1 MAQNLSDIVIEIRA
15 KDNASKVINDIKKDL
30 QNFNK
35 TVEELPNEII
45 QRFNNSINSINLKGL
60 QTSNERVKQAIFG
73 LQKAWNTASNSA
85 ITYNQSLQ
93 KQIEAERVLE
103 RAKQNLANVQNRISK
118 LTAQGKT
125 PKDKLKQAEAIA
137 TENLAKAEFQLAQ
150 AQQNTIKTGN
160 RLDNTLLS
168 LEKAKT
174 NLVKANN
181 SVAKSNEKAAKS
193 QNKVN
198 ESFNKFNLAKLFS
211 MIYMVRRLKNL
222 LQDAIDVSASWVENL
237 NLLEVTYKET
247 SDSALGLVK
256 AMSTSFGLDPNDIVQ
271 YSSTFM
277 QMANAMGQARDTAYT
292 MSTALTQVALD
303 LASLRNVA
311 FGQAVSDFESAIA
324 GQVKPVRKY
333 GMDITS
339 FSIDD
344 LLRRQGIAGSSTRMT
359 MLDKQ
364 LARTIL
370 LIEQSRDA
378 WGDYAKTINTF
389 QNQQKVL
396 VAQYKQLLRAL
407 GDVFVGTVNANASLE
422 EAMKTAGIATKAIW
436 YLNGALM
443 ALTSIIRAFKPEK
456 MVSGFNQTTNA
467 IKIYNEELENSQD
480 AINGMLLSFDKFEAL
495 DSGKGMADNMTAVL
509 ESILQSE
516 YAEYLAVAE
525 ERMANMV
532 SYATDIRDRIL
543 EWAFPDFDSASESF
557 EEFVKKVKEQ
567 DGVFKNINEWVKFL
581 TAGLIALGA
590 TSVINGI
597 LNVAKAI
604 AKIGDLSNVAAALGL
619 TVLTYGIIKLIEN
632 WKDLSDSAKIAY
644 VAILSVIGAIAL
656 LNMVCK
662 VFNLTILGSPVTW
675 IVLGIVAAVALL
687 AAGIVALIEHW
698 DEVVEA
704 FKKGWDWLKENVF
717 DPIADFFSKIGDW
730 FKNLFGGKNKVEIE
744 VDGKVSTIRGYRDG
758 GFPDSGQIFMAREDG
773 ITEMVGSFGNRSAV
787 ANNDQIVLGI
797 QQGVYNAVMSA
808 LQQNRGMFE
817 RGGGDVYIDR
827 SKVGR
832 VIAKSVFDEGRR
844 AGYIKV

>member
-15 KDNASKVINDIKKDL
+15 KDNASKVIDKVN
-30 QNFNK
+30 
-35 TVEELPNEII
+35 
-45 QRFNNSINSINLKGL
+45 
-60 QTSNERVKQAIFG
+60 
-73 LQKAWNTASNSA
+73 
-85 ITYNQSLQ
+85 
-93 KQIEAERVLE
+93 
-103 RAKQNLANVQNRISK
+103 ANVGK
-118 LTAQGKT
+118 LTVSQNQGTKSTQKFTKAQ
-125 PKDKLKQAEAIA
+125 
-137 TENLAKAEFQLAQ
+137 
-150 AQQNTIKTGN
+150 
-160 RLDNTLLS
+160 
-168 LEKAKT
+168 T
-174 NLVKANN
+174 NLNKAF
-181 SVAKSNEKAAKS
+181 SG
-193 QNKVN
+193 
-198 ESFNKFNLAKLFS
+198 FNLAKLFS
-211 MIYMVRRLKNL
+211 MIYMVRRLKNV
-222 LQDAIDVSASWVENL
+222 LQDAIEISASWVENL

-247 SDSALGLVK
+247 TDNALGLVK

-271 YSSTFM
+271 YSATFM

-303 LASLRNVA
+303 LASLRNVT
-311 FGQAVSDFESAIA
+311 FGQTVSDFESAIA

-344 LLRRQGIAGSSTRMT
+344 LLKRQGLSGSSTRMT

-364 LARTIL
+364 LSRTIL

-389 QNQQKVL
+389 ENQQKVL

-422 EAMKTAGIATKAIW
+422 EAMKTAGIATKTIW

-443 ALTSIIRAFKPEK
+443 ALTSIIRAFKPEN

-467 IKIYNEELENSQD
+467 IKQYNEELENSQD
-480 AINGMLLSFDKFEAL
+480 TINGMLLSFDKFEAL
-495 DSGKGMADNMTAVL
+495 DSGKGMADNMTAIL

-557 EEFVKKVKEQ
+557 EEFIKKIKEQ
-567 DGVFKNINEWVKFL
+567 GGVFKNINEGVKLL

-590 TSVINGI
+590 KAIITGI

-604 AKIGDLSNVAAALGL
+604 ATVGDVSNLVAMTGL
-619 TVLTYGIIKLIEN
+619 FLLAYGIMKLIEN
-632 WKDLSDSAKIAY
+632 WKDLSDWAKI
-644 VAILSVIGAIAL
+644 VNVVFLGIIGTIVL
-656 LNMVCK
+656 LTMVCK
-662 VFNLTILGSPVTW
+662 AFNLTIMGSPVTW
-675 IVLGIVAAVALL
+675 IVLAIVAAVALL

-698 DEVVEA
+698 DDVVEA

-717 DPIADFFSKIGDW
+717 DPIANFFSKIGDW

-744 VDGKVSTIRGYRDG
+744 VDGQVSTIKGYASG

-773 ITEMVGSFGNRSAV
+773 ITEMIGSFGNRSAV
-787 ANNDQIVLGI
+787 ANNDQIVSGI

-817 RGGGDVYIDR
+817 VVGGDVYIDR

>member
-15 KDNASKVINDIKKDL
+15 KDNASKVIDKVN
-30 QNFNK
+30 
-35 TVEELPNEII
+35 
-45 QRFNNSINSINLKGL
+45 
-60 QTSNERVKQAIFG
+60 
-73 LQKAWNTASNSA
+73 
-85 ITYNQSLQ
+85 
-93 KQIEAERVLE
+93 
-103 RAKQNLANVQNRISK
+103 ANVGK
-118 LTAQGKT
+118 LTVSQNQGTKST
-125 PKDKLKQAEAIA
+125 QKF
-137 TENLAKAEFQLAQ
+137 AKAQ
-150 AQQNTIKTGN
+150 
-160 RLDNTLLS
+160 
-168 LEKAKT
+168 T
-174 NLVKANN
+174 NLNKAF
-181 SVAKSNEKAAKS
+181 SG
-193 QNKVN
+193 
-198 ESFNKFNLAKLFS
+198 FNLAKLFS
-211 MIYMVRRLKNL
+211 MIYMVRRLKNV
-222 LQDAIDVSASWVENL
+222 LQDAIEISASWVENL

-247 SDSALGLVK
+247 TDNALGLVK

-271 YSSTFM
+271 YSATFM

-292 MSTALTQVALD
+292 MSTALTQIALD
-303 LASLRNVA
+303 LASLRNVT
-311 FGQAVSDFESAIA
+311 FGQTVSDFESAIA

-344 LLRRQGIAGSSTRMT
+344 LLKRQGLSGSSTRMT

-389 QNQQKVL
+389 ENQQKVL

-422 EAMKTAGIATKAIW
+422 EAMKTAGIATKTIW

-443 ALTSIIRAFKPEK
+443 ALTSIIRAFKPEN

-467 IKIYNEELENSQD
+467 IKQYNEELENSQD
-480 AINGMLLSFDKFEAL
+480 TINGMLLSFDKFEAL
-495 DSGKGMADNMTAVL
+495 DSGKGMADNMTAIL

-543 EWAFPDFDSASESF
+543 EWAFPDFDSAKESF
-557 EEFVKKVKEQ
+557 EEFIKKIKEQ
-567 DGVFKNINEWVKFL
+567 DGVFKNINEDIKML

-590 TSVINGI
+590 KAVITGI

-604 AKIGDLSNVAAALGL
+604 ATVGDVSNLVAMTGL
-619 TVLTYGIIKLIEN
+619 FLLAYGIMKLIEN
-632 WKDLSDSAKIAY
+632 WKDLSDSAKIVY
-644 VAILSVIGAIAL
+644 VALLSIVGVMVVL
-656 LNMVCK
+656 TMVCK
-662 VFNLTILGSPVTW
+662 VFNLTIMGSPVTW
-675 IVLGIVAAVALL
+675 IVLAIVAAVALL

-698 DEVVEA
+698 DDVVEA

-717 DPIADFFSKIGDW
+717 DPIANFFSKIGDW

-744 VDGKVSTIRGYRDG
+744 VDGQVSTIKGYASG

-773 ITEMVGSFGNRSAV
+773 ITEMIGSFGNRSAV
-787 ANNDQIVLGI
+787 ANNDQIVSGI

-817 RGGGDVYIDR
+817 VVGGDVYIDR

>member
-15 KDNASKVINDIKKDL
+15 KDNASKVIDK
-30 QNFNK
+30 
-35 TVEELPNEII
+35 V
-45 QRFNNSINSINLKGL
+45 
-60 QTSNERVKQAIFG
+60 
-73 LQKAWNTASNSA
+73 
-85 ITYNQSLQ
+85 
-93 KQIEAERVLE
+93 
-103 RAKQNLANVQNRISK
+103 NVNIGK
-118 LTAQGKT
+118 LTVSQNQGTKST
-125 PKDKLKQAEAIA
+125 QKF
-137 TENLAKAEFQLAQ
+137 AKAQ
-150 AQQNTIKTGN
+150 
-160 RLDNTLLS
+160 
-168 LEKAKT
+168 T
-174 NLVKANN
+174 NLNKAF
-181 SVAKSNEKAAKS
+181 SG
-193 QNKVN
+193 
-198 ESFNKFNLAKLFS
+198 FNLAKLFS
-211 MIYMVRRLKNL
+211 MIYMVRRLKNV
-222 LQDAIDVSASWVENL
+222 LQDAIEISASWVENL

-247 SDSALGLVK
+247 TDNALGLVK

-303 LASLRNVA
+303 LASLRNVT
-311 FGQAVSDFESAIA
+311 FGQTVSDFESAIA

-344 LLRRQGIAGSSTRMT
+344 LLKRQGLSGSSTRMT

-389 QNQQKVL
+389 ENQQKVL

-422 EAMKTAGIATKAIW
+422 EAMKTAGIATKTIW

-443 ALTSIIRAFKPEK
+443 ALTSIIRAFKPEN

-467 IKIYNEELENSQD
+467 IKQYNEELENSQD
-480 AINGMLLSFDKFEAL
+480 TINGMLLSFDKFEAL
-495 DSGKGMADNMTAVL
+495 DSGKGMADNMTAIL

-543 EWAFPDFDSASESF
+543 EWAFPDFDSAKESF
-557 EEFVKKVKEQ
+557 EEFIKKIKEQ
-567 DGVFKNINEWVKFL
+567 DGVFKNINEDIKML

-590 TSVINGI
+590 KAVITGI

-604 AKIGDLSNVAAALGL
+604 ATVGDVSNLVAMTGL
-619 TVLTYGIIKLIEN
+619 FLLAYGIMKLIEN
-632 WKDLSDSAKIAY
+632 WKDLSDSAKIVN
-644 VAILSVIGAIAL
+644 VAILGLIGTMVL
-656 LNMVCK
+656 LTMVCK
-662 VFNLTILGSPVTW
+662 AFNLTIMGSPVTW
-675 IVLGIVAAVALL
+675 IVLAIVAAVALL

-698 DEVVEA
+698 DDVVDA
-704 FKKGWDWLKENVF
+704 FKKGWDWLKETVF
-717 DPIADFFSKIGDW
+717 DPFANFFSKIGDW

-744 VDGKVSTIRGYRDG
+744 VDGQVSTIKGYASG

-787 ANNDQIVLGI
+787 ANNDQIVSGI

-817 RGGGDVYIDR
+817 VVGGDVYIDR

>member
-15 KDNASKVINDIKKDL
+15 KDNASKVFDK
-30 QNFNK
+30 
-35 TVEELPNEII
+35 V
-45 QRFNNSINSINLKGL
+45 
-60 QTSNERVKQAIFG
+60 
-73 LQKAWNTASNSA
+73 
-85 ITYNQSLQ
+85 
-93 KQIEAERVLE
+93 
-103 RAKQNLANVQNRISK
+103 NVNIGK
-118 LTAQGKT
+118 LTLSQNQGTKST
-125 PKDKLKQAEAIA
+125 QKF
-137 TENLAKAEFQLAQ
+137 AKAQ
-150 AQQNTIKTGN
+150 
-160 RLDNTLLS
+160 
-168 LEKAKT
+168 T
-174 NLVKANN
+174 NLNKAF
-181 SVAKSNEKAAKS
+181 SG
-193 QNKVN
+193 
-198 ESFNKFNLAKLFS
+198 FNLAKLFS
-211 MIYMVRRLKNL
+211 MIYMVRRLKNV
-222 LQDAIDVSASWVENL
+222 LQDAIEISASWVENL

-247 SDSALGLVK
+247 TDNALGLVK

-303 LASLRNVA
+303 LASLRNVT

-333 GMDITS
+333 GMDITA

-344 LLRRQGIAGSSTRMT
+344 LLRRQGLSGSSTRMT

-422 EAMKTAGIATKAIW
+422 EAMQTAGIATKTIW

-443 ALTSIIRAFKPEK
+443 ALTSIIRVFKPEN

-467 IKIYNEELENSQD
+467 IKQYNEELENSQD
-480 AINGMLLSFDKFEAL
+480 TINGMLLSFDKFEAL
-495 DSGKGMADNMTAVL
+495 DSGKGMADNMTAIL

-543 EWAFPDFDSASESF
+543 EWAFPDFDSAKESF
-557 EEFVKKVKEQ
+557 EEFIKKIKEQ
-567 DGVFKNINEWVKFL
+567 DGVFKNINEDIKIL
-581 TAGLIALGA
+581 TASLLALGA
-590 TSVINGI
+590 KAVITGI

-604 AKIGDLSNVAAALGL
+604 ATVGDVSNLVAMTGL
-619 TVLTYGIIKLIEN
+619 FLLAYGIMKLIEN
-632 WKDLSDSAKIAY
+632 WKDLSDWAKIVN
-644 VAILSVIGAIAL
+644 VAILGLIGTMVL
-656 LNMVCK
+656 LTMVCK
-662 VFNLTILGSPVTW
+662 AFNLTIMGSPVTW
-675 IVLGIVAAVALL
+675 IVLAIVAAVALL

-698 DEVVEA
+698 DDVVDA
-704 FKKGWDWLKENVF
+704 FKKGWDWLKEHVF
-717 DPIADFFSKIGDW
+717 DPFANFFSKIGDW

-744 VDGKVSTIRGYRDG
+744 VDGQVSTIKGYASG

-773 ITEMVGSFGNRSAV
+773 ITEMIGSFGNRSAV
-787 ANNDQIVLGI
+787 ANNDQIVSGI

-817 RGGGDVYIDR
+817 VGGGDVYIDR

>member
-15 KDNASKVINDIKKDL
+15 KDNASTVIDKV
-30 QNFNK
+30 
-35 TVEELPNEII
+35 
-45 QRFNNSINSINLKGL
+45 
-60 QTSNERVKQAIFG
+60 
-73 LQKAWNTASNSA
+73 
-85 ITYNQSLQ
+85 
-93 KQIEAERVLE
+93 
-103 RAKQNLANVQNRISK
+103 NVNIGK
-118 LTAQGKT
+118 LTVSQNQGTKST
-125 PKDKLKQAEAIA
+125 QKF
-137 TENLAKAEFQLAQ
+137 AKAQ
-150 AQQNTIKTGN
+150 
-160 RLDNTLLS
+160 
-168 LEKAKT
+168 T
-174 NLVKANN
+174 NLNKAF
-181 SVAKSNEKAAKS
+181 SG
-193 QNKVN
+193 
-198 ESFNKFNLAKLFS
+198 FNLAKLFS
-211 MIYMVRRLKNL
+211 MIYMVRRLKNV

-247 SDSALGLVK
+247 TDNALGLVK
-256 AMSTSFGLDPNDIVQ
+256 AMSTNFGLDPNDIVQ
-271 YSSTFM
+271 YSATFM

-292 MSTALTQVALD
+292 MSTALTQIALD
-303 LASLRNVA
+303 LASLRNVT

-344 LLRRQGIAGSSTRMT
+344 LLRRQGLSGSSTRMT

-422 EAMKTAGIATKAIW
+422 EAMQTAGIATKTIW

-443 ALTSIIRAFKPEK
+443 ALTSIIRAFKPEN

-467 IKIYNEELENSQD
+467 IKQYNEELENSQD
-480 AINGMLLSFDKFEAL
+480 TINGMLLSFDKFEAL
-495 DSGKGMADNMTAVL
+495 DSGKGMADNMTAIL

-557 EEFVKKVKEQ
+557 EEFIKKIKEQ
-567 DGVFKNINEWVKFL
+567 DGVFKNINEDIKIL
-581 TAGLIALGA
+581 TASLLALGA
-590 TSVINGI
+590 KAVITGI

-604 AKIGDLSNVAAALGL
+604 ATVGDVSNLVAMTGL
-619 TVLTYGIIKLIEN
+619 FLLAYGIMKLIEN
-632 WKDLSDSAKIAY
+632 WKDLSDWAKI
-644 VAILSVIGAIAL
+644 VNVVFLGLIGTIVL
-656 LNMVCK
+656 LTMVCK
-662 VFNLTILGSPVTW
+662 AFNLTIMTSSVTW

-687 AAGIVALIEHW
+687 AGGIYLLIKYW
-698 DEVVEA
+698 DDVVDA

-717 DPIADFFSKIGDW
+717 DPIANFFSKIGDW

-744 VDGKVSTIRGYRDG
+744 VDGQVSTIRGYASG

-787 ANNDQIVLGI
+787 ANNDQIVSGI

-817 RGGGDVYIDR
+817 SGGGDVYIDR

>member
-15 KDNASKVINDIKKDL
+15 KDNASKVIDKVN
-30 QNFNK
+30 
-35 TVEELPNEII
+35 
-45 QRFNNSINSINLKGL
+45 
-60 QTSNERVKQAIFG
+60 
-73 LQKAWNTASNSA
+73 
-85 ITYNQSLQ
+85 
-93 KQIEAERVLE
+93 
-103 RAKQNLANVQNRISK
+103 ANVGK
-118 LTAQGKT
+118 LTVSQNQGTKSTQKFTKAQ
-125 PKDKLKQAEAIA
+125 
-137 TENLAKAEFQLAQ
+137 
-150 AQQNTIKTGN
+150 
-160 RLDNTLLS
+160 
-168 LEKAKT
+168 T
-174 NLVKANN
+174 NLNKAF
-181 SVAKSNEKAAKS
+181 SG
-193 QNKVN
+193 
-198 ESFNKFNLAKLFS
+198 FNLAKLFS
-211 MIYMVRRLKNL
+211 MIYMVRRLKNV
-222 LQDAIDVSASWVENL
+222 LQDAIEISASWVENL

-247 SDSALGLVK
+247 TDNALGLVK

-271 YSSTFM
+271 YSATFM

-303 LASLRNVA
+303 LASLRNVT
-311 FGQAVSDFESAIA
+311 FGQTVSDFESAIA

-344 LLRRQGIAGSSTRMT
+344 LLKRQGLSGSSTRMT

-389 QNQQKVL
+389 ENQQKVL

-422 EAMKTAGIATKAIW
+422 EAMKTAGIATKTIW

-443 ALTSIIRAFKPEK
+443 ALTSIIRAFKPEN

-467 IKIYNEELENSQD
+467 IKQYNEELENSQD
-480 AINGMLLSFDKFEAL
+480 TINGMLLSFDKFEAL
-495 DSGKGMADNMTAVL
+495 DSGKGMADNMTAIL

-557 EEFVKKVKEQ
+557 EEFIKKIKEQ
-567 DGVFKNINEWVKFL
+567 GGVFKNINEGVKLL

-590 TSVINGI
+590 KAIITGI

-604 AKIGDLSNVAAALGL
+604 ATVGDVSNLVAMTGL
-619 TVLTYGIIKLIEN
+619 FLLAYGIMKLIEN
-632 WKDLSDSAKIAY
+632 WKDLSDSAKIVY
-644 VAILSVIGAIAL
+644 VALLSIVGVMVVL
-656 LNMVCK
+656 TMVCK
-662 VFNLTILGSPVTW
+662 VFNLTIMGSSVTW

-687 AAGIVALIEHW
+687 AAGIVALIKHW

-717 DPIADFFSKIGDW
+717 DPIANFFSKIGDW
-730 FKNLFGGKNKVEIE
+730 FKNLFGGKNKVEVE
-744 VDGKVSTIRGYRDG
+744 VEGKVATIKGYAGG

-773 ITEMVGSFGNRSAV
+773 ITEMIGSFGNRSAV
-787 ANNDQIVLGI
+787 ANNDQIVSGI

-817 RGGGDVYIDR
+817 VGGGDVYIDR

>member
-15 KDNASKVINDIKKDL
+15 KDNASKVIDK
-30 QNFNK
+30 
-35 TVEELPNEII
+35 V
-45 QRFNNSINSINLKGL
+45 
-60 QTSNERVKQAIFG
+60 
-73 LQKAWNTASNSA
+73 
-85 ITYNQSLQ
+85 
-93 KQIEAERVLE
+93 
-103 RAKQNLANVQNRISK
+103 NVNIGK
-118 LTAQGKT
+118 LTVSQNQGTKST
-125 PKDKLKQAEAIA
+125 QKF
-137 TENLAKAEFQLAQ
+137 AKAQ
-150 AQQNTIKTGN
+150 
-160 RLDNTLLS
+160 
-168 LEKAKT
+168 T
-174 NLVKANN
+174 NLNKAF
-181 SVAKSNEKAAKS
+181 SG
-193 QNKVN
+193 
-198 ESFNKFNLAKLFS
+198 FNLAKLFS
-211 MIYMVRRLKNL
+211 MIYMVRRLKNV

-247 SDSALGLVK
+247 TDNALGLVK

-292 MSTALTQVALD
+292 MSTALTQIALD
-303 LASLRNVA
+303 LASLRNVT

-344 LLRRQGIAGSSTRMT
+344 LLRRQGLSGSSTRMT

-422 EAMKTAGIATKAIW
+422 EAMQTAGIATKTIW

-443 ALTSIIRAFKPEK
+443 ALTSIIRAFKPEN

-467 IKIYNEELENSQD
+467 IKQYNEELENSQD
-480 AINGMLLSFDKFEAL
+480 TINGMLLSFDKFEAL
-495 DSGKGMADNMTAVL
+495 DSGKGMADNMTAIL

-543 EWAFPDFDSASESF
+543 EWAFPDFDSAKESF
-557 EEFVKKVKEQ
+557 EEFIKKIKEQ
-567 DGVFKNINEWVKFL
+567 DGVFKNINEDIKIL

-590 TSVINGI
+590 KAVITGI

-604 AKIGDLSNVAAALGL
+604 ATVGDVSNLVAMTGL
-619 TVLTYGIIKLIEN
+619 FLLAYGIMKLIEN
-632 WKDLSDSAKIAY
+632 WKDLSDWAKIVN
-644 VAILSVIGAIAL
+644 VAILGLIGTMVL
-656 LNMVCK
+656 LTMVCK
-662 VFNLTILGSPVTW
+662 AFNLTIMGSPVTW
-675 IVLGIVAAVALL
+675 IVLAIVAAVALL

-698 DEVVEA
+698 DDVVDA

-717 DPIADFFSKIGDW
+717 DPIANFFSKIGDW

-744 VDGKVSTIRGYRDG
+744 VDGQVSTIKGYASG

-773 ITEMVGSFGNRSAV
+773 ITEMIGSFGNRSAV
-787 ANNDQIVLGI
+787 ANNDQIVSGI

-817 RGGGDVYIDR
+817 VGGGDVYIDR

>member
-15 KDNASKVINDIKKDL
+15 KDNASKVIDK
-30 QNFNK
+30 
-35 TVEELPNEII
+35 V
-45 QRFNNSINSINLKGL
+45 
-60 QTSNERVKQAIFG
+60 
-73 LQKAWNTASNSA
+73 
-85 ITYNQSLQ
+85 
-93 KQIEAERVLE
+93 
-103 RAKQNLANVQNRISK
+103 NVNIGK
-118 LTAQGKT
+118 LTVSQNQGTKST
-125 PKDKLKQAEAIA
+125 QKF
-137 TENLAKAEFQLAQ
+137 AKAQ
-150 AQQNTIKTGN
+150 
-160 RLDNTLLS
+160 
-168 LEKAKT
+168 T
-174 NLVKANN
+174 NLN
-181 SVAKSNEKAAKS
+181 KSFS
-193 QNKVN
+193 G
-198 ESFNKFNLAKLFS
+198 FNLAKLFS
-211 MIYMVRRLKNL
+211 MIYMVRRLKNV
-222 LQDAIDVSASWVENL
+222 LQDAIEISASWVENL

-247 SDSALGLVK
+247 TDNALGLVK
-256 AMSTSFGLDPNDIVQ
+256 AMSTNFGLDPNDIVQ
-271 YSSTFM
+271 YSATFM

-292 MSTALTQVALD
+292 MSTALTQIALD
-303 LASLRNVA
+303 LASLRNVT

-344 LLRRQGIAGSSTRMT
+344 LLRRQGLSGSSTRMT

-422 EAMKTAGIATKAIW
+422 EAMQTAGIATKTIW

-443 ALTSIIRAFKPEK
+443 ALTSIIRAFKPEN

-467 IKIYNEELENSQD
+467 IKQYNEELENSQD
-480 AINGMLLSFDKFEAL
+480 TINGMLLSFDKFEAL
-495 DSGKGMADNMTAVL
+495 DSGKGMADNMTAIL

-543 EWAFPDFDSASESF
+543 EWAFPDFDSAKESF
-557 EEFVKKVKEQ
+557 EEFIKKIKEQ
-567 DGVFKNINEWVKFL
+567 DGVFKNINEDIKIL
-581 TAGLIALGA
+581 TASLLALGA
-590 TSVINGI
+590 KAVITGI

-604 AKIGDLSNVAAALGL
+604 ATVGDVSNLVAMTGL
-619 TVLTYGIIKLIEN
+619 FLLAYGIMKLIEN
-632 WKDLSDSAKIAY
+632 WKDLSDWAKIVN
-644 VAILSVIGAIAL
+644 VAILGLIGTMVVL
-656 LNMVCK
+656 TMVCK
-662 VFNLTILGSPVTW
+662 AFNLTIMGSPVTW
-675 IVLGIVAAVALL
+675 IVLAIVAAVALL

-698 DEVVEA
+698 DDVVEA

-717 DPIADFFSKIGDW
+717 DPIANFFSKIGDW

-744 VDGKVSTIRGYRDG
+744 VDGQVSTIRGYASG

-773 ITEMVGSFGNRSAV
+773 ITEMIGSFGNRSAV
-787 ANNDQIVLGI
+787 ANNDQIVSGI

-817 RGGGDVYIDR
+817 VGGGDVYIDR